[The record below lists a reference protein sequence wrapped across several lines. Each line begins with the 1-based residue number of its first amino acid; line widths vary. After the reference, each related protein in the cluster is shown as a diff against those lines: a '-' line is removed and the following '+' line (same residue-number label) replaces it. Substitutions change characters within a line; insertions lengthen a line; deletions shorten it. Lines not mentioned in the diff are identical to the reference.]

1 MWLGRITQLDW
12 NIYDLDLSE
21 CQGNQT
27 SPSAQSDAM
36 PQTRCPCDSA
46 VTEWGEADLLSR
58 NTKCVLRAPPTPA
71 EATQC
76 LIGCLVWIIIYTK
89 TKNWYHS
96 PCTFSKVIHI
106 FHWEIEILC
115 MMRHI
120 IIITGLS
127 ECYQVEMNMWQNSN
141 SPFVT
146 ARDTIAFSRDNVT
159 KVTCYCHNLHQR
171 GRSGKFQYYGVMVL
185 LIDIMSILSSP
196 GPKPQNPKPR
206 GLGLTL
212 KSHGPPPHP

>member
-1 MWLGRITQLDW
+1 MTWLYPNAREIKHHPL
-12 NIYDLDLSE
+12 LSQIL
-21 CQGNQT
+21 C
-27 SPSAQSDAM
+27 PKPVARV
-36 PQTRCPCDSA
+36 TRA
-46 VTEWGEADLLSR
+46 VTEWGEADILSR

-115 MMRHI
+115 MRHI

-171 GRSGKFQYYGVMVL
+171 RRSGKFQYYGVMAL
-185 LIDIMSILSSP
+185 LIDIMSRSSFIFEN
-196 GPKPQNPKPR
+196 GPCN
-206 GLGLTL
+206 L
-212 KSHGPPPHP
+212 KCWGR

>member
-1 MWLGRITQLDW
+1 MTWLYQNAREFKHHPL
-12 NIYDLDLSE
+12 LSLIP
-21 CQGNQT
+21 CPKPISQV
-27 SPSAQSDAM
+27 
-36 PQTRCPCDSA
+36 TRA

-58 NTKCVLRAPPTPA
+58 NTECVLRAPPTPA

-96 PCTFSKVIHI
+96 PCTFSTVIHI
-106 FHWEIEILC
+106 FHWKIEILC
-115 MMRHI
+115 MRHI

-146 ARDTIAFSRDNVT
+146 SRDTITFSRDNVT
-159 KVTCYCHNLHQR
+159 RVTCYCHNLHQL
-171 GRSGKFQYYGVMVL
+171 GQSGKFQYYGVMVL
-185 LIDIMSILSSP
+185 QIDVIIILSRSSFVFEN
-196 GPKPQNPKPR
+196 GNCNMKCWGR
-206 GLGLTL
+206 
-212 KSHGPPPHP
+212 